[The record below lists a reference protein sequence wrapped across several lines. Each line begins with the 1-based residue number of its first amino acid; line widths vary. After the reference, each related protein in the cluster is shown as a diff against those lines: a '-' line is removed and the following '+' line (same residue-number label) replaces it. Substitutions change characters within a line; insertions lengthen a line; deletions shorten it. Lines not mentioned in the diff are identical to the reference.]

1 MIIFICRRIVLWLVT
16 LGFLLIL
23 GFSIAYF
30 PEQAAL
36 NKAAIFDA
44 WRFWFHGLL
53 HLNFGLSTVNDQPIS
68 EQLATAFPATIELCV
83 IAFSLALILGIPA
96 GIIAAFSQ
104 HKWQDH
110 LISSFALLGLSIPV
124 FWLALLLTLLFSLT
138 LGWYPVSGRVDLL
151 YSIPAVT
158 GFNIIDVL
166 LMHSPQQSE
175 LLKSIGQHL
184 VLPVITLALAPM
196 TEVIRLT
203 RNSTLN
209 VIDKGYIKAA
219 IIRGLPRFTVIRRH
233 LLHNAIP
240 PIIPHLGLQFST
252 MLTLTMITEAVFNWP
267 GIGRWVIIAIRQQDY
282 ASVSASVVLIGMLV
296 VTINVVADIVGA
308 ALNPLKHK
316 EWYGGR

>member
-1 MIIFICRRIVLWLVT
+1 MIIFMCRRIVLWFIT

-23 GFSIAYF
+23 GFSLAYF
-30 PEQAAL
+30 PKNAGMNEISIFAAWDRWL
-36 NKAAIFDA
+36 
-44 WRFWFHGLL
+44 HGLL
-53 HLNFGLSTVNDQPIS
+53 QLNFGLSTVNDQPIS
-68 EQLATAFPATIELCV
+68 EQLATVFPATIELCV
-83 IAFSLALILGIPA
+83 IAFTLALLLGIPV

-104 HKWQDH
+104 HKWQDL
-110 LISSFALLGLSIPV
+110 LISSVALLGLSIPV

-138 LGWYPVSGRVDLL
+138 LGWFPVSGRVDLL
-151 YSIPAVT
+151 YSIPHVT

-166 LMHSPQQSE
+166 LMDSPQQRE
-175 LLKSIGQHL
+175 ILTSIGLHL

-219 IIRGLPRFTVIRRH
+219 NIRGLPRFTVIRRH

-252 MLTLTMITEAVFNWP
+252 LLTLTMITEAVFNWP

-282 ASVSASVVLIGMLV
+282 ASVSACVVLIGMLV
-296 VTINVVADIVGA
+296 VTINILADIVGA

-316 EWYGGR
+316 EWYAGR